1 MTLRPEPHSMKI
13 TGSVEEWTAWT
24 GMEFPADGKY
34 TFPGGLAPLEVHD
47 GIGRYCEP
55 NVWMLHRV
63 QRR

>member
-24 GMEFPADGKY
+24 DIEFPADGKY
-34 TFPGGLAPLEVHD
+34 IFPGGLAPLEVHD
-47 GIGRYCEP
+47 GVGRYWEP